1 MTLLV
6 LAFVILL
13 IIGMPVAFVVGLAG
27 VAFFAS
33 TADLPFSIVVQRI
46 VAQTQSYSFL
56 AVPFFIFAGTL
67 MNESGITQRIL
78 QFASALTRRMWGG
91 VAQVSVIMSTMM
103 GGISGS
109 ATADAAMETRLL
121 GPEMQK
127 RGYNKGY
134 IVAVNSLTSMIT
146 ATIPPSLGLIIYGF
160 VGEVSIGRLFA
171 AGIIPGVL
179 MMIFLMAT
187 VTITCKRNQFD
198 IPNKELP
205 RITLSEFLV
214 NLRNSIWA
222 LIFPVILI
230 VGIRFGFFTPSEA
243 GAFCIVYAIL
253 IGALV
258 YRELT
263 WKKFWNAMKTAVIDT
278 AAVMLLI
285 TMSGPFSYAV
295 TYCRAAG
302 ARQPDLRHH
311 QPAPAPDDYYP
322 DVAVYSGHV
331 PRQQRQLPAADP
343 DLPAH
348 GAEGGLR
355 PGAFRHPD
363 GDHRYNGGFHAS
375 GRFGHLPGLRNP
387 RLPCGRIHQIR
398 DAVFYRDLSGNAPA
412 GVCPQSGHV
421 PAEPVLWRR
430 RVSQP
435 AMLTGSER
443 KRYQSYDQHFMLWRL

>member
-179 MMIFLMAT
+179 MMIFLM
-187 VTITCKRNQFD
+187 
-198 IPNKELP
+198 E
-205 RITLSEFLV
+205 
-214 NLRNSIWA
+214 
-222 LIFPVILI
+222 
-230 VGIRFGFFTPSEA
+230 
-243 GAFCIVYAIL
+243 
-253 IGALV
+253 IGRASC
-258 YRELT
+258 RE
-263 WKKFWNAMKTAVIDT
+263 
-278 AAVMLLI
+278 
-285 TMSGPFSYAV
+285 
-295 TYCRAAG
+295 
-302 ARQPDLRHH
+302 
-311 QPAPAPDDYYP
+311 
-322 DVAVYSGHV
+322 
-331 PRQQRQLPAADP
+331 
-343 DLPAH
+343 
-348 GAEGGLR
+348 
-355 PGAFRHPD
+355 
-363 GDHRYNGGFHAS
+363 
-375 GRFGHLPGLRNP
+375 
-387 RLPCGRIHQIR
+387 
-398 DAVFYRDLSGNAPA
+398 
-412 GVCPQSGHV
+412 
-421 PAEPVLWRR
+421 
-430 RVSQP
+430 RV
-435 AMLTGSER
+435 
-443 KRYQSYDQHFMLWRL
+443 

>member
-187 VTITCKRNQFD
+187 VTITCKRNQLD

-295 TYCRAAG
+295 TYCR
-302 ARQPDLRHH
+302 
-311 QPAPAPDDYYP
+311 
-322 DVAVYSGHV
+322 
-331 PRQQRQLPAADP
+331 LPQALAN
-343 DLPAH
+343 LI
-348 GAEGGLR
+348 
-355 PGAFRHPD
+355 
-363 GDHRYNGGFHAS
+363 
-375 GRFGHLPGLRNP
+375 FG
-387 RLPCGRIHQIR
+387 IT
-398 DAVFYRDLSGNAPA
+398 
-412 GVCPQSGHV
+412 
-421 PAEPVLWRR
+421 
-430 RVSQP
+430 SQP
-435 AMLTGSER
+435 QLLMIIILMWLFILGMFLDRDR
-443 KRYQSYDQHFMLWRL
+443 KSTRLNSSHI